1 MNEADQRGC
10 MNDTQKTLRPG
21 GQRMRRVK
29 IKRVACGINKK
40 SDLKYNSGKI
50 PGRPEIAAKPEIE
63 EFWRHLIEDCQREKV
78 SPNFSSCHFI
88 AECQDC

>member
-1 MNEADQRGC
+1 MNKVDQSGC
-10 MNDTQKTLRPG
+10 VNVTQITLRPG

-29 IKRVACGINKK
+29 IKRVACGNNKK
-40 SDLKYNSGKI
+40 SDLKQNSGLF
-50 PGRPEIAAKPEIE
+50 PGKQEIAAEPETE